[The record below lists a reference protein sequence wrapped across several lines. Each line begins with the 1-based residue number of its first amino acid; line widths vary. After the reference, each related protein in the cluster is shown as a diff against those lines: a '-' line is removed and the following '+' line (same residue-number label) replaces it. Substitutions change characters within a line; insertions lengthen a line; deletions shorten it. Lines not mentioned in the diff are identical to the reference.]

1 MQRYNPASVDC
12 PGHVLLGLRMSFL
25 EGGHWDCH
33 VKECLVTNCV
43 WMAISAKV
51 ATTTGLQCFLPASLC
66 WPDLHVHK
74 TSLPKPIP
82 TAFTKYYVTSQR
94 CPKQCP
100 KNCVLGTFPT
110 KQYFGNIHE
119 LLKMFQFA
127 TYRVSNM
134 SQKASQRHPKI
145 PSFWEP
151 LPMPCSQTCPIVP
164 IAIPNTSHVAPKAY
178 PKNRFWD
185 MFEICLGTFSF
196 H

>member
-74 TSLPKPIP
+74 TFLPNPIP

-110 KQYFGNIHE
+110 KQYFGNIHK

-134 SQKASQRHPKI
+134 SQKASQNSFLLGTLANAMFPNMSHSSHSHPKH
-145 PSFWEP
+145 F
-151 LPMPCSQTCPIVP
+151 PCSSQGISQKPLLG
-164 IAIPNTSHVAPKAY
+164 HV
-178 PKNRFWD
+178 
-185 MFEICLGTFSF
+185 
-196 H
+196 